1 MEDGDRGRWGPRWSR
16 AWAAAVGTESDAL
29 LGTMRSHRGS
39 DMNPVMSLKALWAS
53 LGLHRVGGPREGGG
67 GGREALRRLVC
78 LGGGRGD
85 GEAGPRGG
93 CGEGQGT
100 DLVTEP
106 TGLAYAWCRGQG
118 GP

>member
-1 MEDGDRGRWGPRWSR
+1 MEDRDRGRWGPRQSR

-29 LGTMRSHRGS
+29 LGTMRSHWGS
-39 DMNPVMSLKALWAS
+39 DMNPVMSLKALWAP
-53 LGLHRVGGPREGGG
+53 LGLHRVGGPRGRGRRRQGGPEEAGVPG
-67 GGREALRRLVC
+67 G
-78 LGGGRGD
+78 GD

>member
-78 LGGGRGD
+78 LGGG
-85 GEAGPRGG
+85 GG
-93 CGEGQGT
+93 MERL
-100 DLVTEP
+100 DLGVAV
-106 TGLAYAWCRGQG
+106 GRDRGQIW
-118 GP
+118 